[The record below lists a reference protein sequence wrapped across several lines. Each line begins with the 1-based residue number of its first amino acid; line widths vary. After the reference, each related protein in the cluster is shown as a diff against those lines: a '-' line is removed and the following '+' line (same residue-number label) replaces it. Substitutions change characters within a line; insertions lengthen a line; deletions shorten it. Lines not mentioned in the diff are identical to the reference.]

1 MKIYLPWSRLFVV
14 VALGALILGMGGFDR
29 SHIFGLFGLGE
40 TSRIKFPA
48 IASIPVSKQVL
59 VGKDV
64 SQVVPTA
71 SITAQAV
78 YLYDPQSQTAIY
90 QKNADQLFYIASL
103 TKMMTALV
111 VSEKLALDEVITI
124 QNSDLV
130 YSNKLGLTAGER
142 LTVDALMHA
151 MLISSSNEATEA
163 LARSYPGGY
172 YALVSA
178 MNSRATQ
185 MGLVDTKFTN
195 PIGYDHSQH
204 QSTAKEVAML
214 SEAFISNQ
222 YLADIVKNPTFIIT
236 DQDQLHEHQL
246 YSTNQL
252 LSLDVRYQGIKT
264 GTTIA
269 AGEAFSAW
277 FVFKDS
283 AGFDHQII
291 AVVLSSTN
299 RFGDVTKLI
308 NWVLDEYTWYRPEQ
322 LM

>member
-1 MKIYLPWSRLFVV
+1 MV
-14 VALGALILGMGGFDR
+14 VALGILILGMGGFDR
-29 SHIFGLFGLGE
+29 HQVFGLLGLGE
-40 TSRIKFPA
+40 SAAITFPA
-48 IASIPVSKQVL
+48 IASIPVSRQAL
-59 VGKDV
+59 AGKDAN
-64 SQVVPTA
+64 QVTPTA
-71 SITAQAV
+71 SVTAQAV
-78 YLYDPQSQTAIY
+78 YLYDPQSRTTIY

-111 VSEKLALDEVITI
+111 VGDKLALDEIITI
-124 QNSDLV
+124 QNNDLI
-130 YSNKLGLTAGER
+130 YSNKLGFTAGER

-178 MNSRATQ
+178 MNSQAAQ
-185 MGLVDTKFTN
+185 MGLTGTKFTN

-204 QSTAKEVAML
+204 QSTAREIAML
-214 SEAFISNQ
+214 SEAFVSNQ
-222 YLADIVKNPTFIIT
+222 YLADVVKNPTFVIT
-236 DQDQLHEHQL
+236 DQDQTREHQL

-252 LSLDVRYQGIKT
+252 LSLDARYQGIKT
-264 GTTIA
+264 GTTTA

-283 AGFDHQII
+283 TGFNHQIL
-291 AVVLSSTN
+291 AVVLSSTD

-308 NWVLDEYTWYRPEQ
+308 DWVLDEYTWYRPEQ
-322 LM
+322 LLQTI